1 MQRPAKSHPTGVL
14 VGLVTTCVVGEVDGK
29 GVVLGS
35 QFRQGNRDVRKAVE
49 VAHGNLPVLAQF
61 RRVGREDLG
70 KVRLRLKPCSQK
82 GQGQAQENMPRVHL
96 SFGLNG
102 EFTDK
107 LETSGCGNPQCIET
121 GIPADGEK
129 DRTIRR
135 IETCGIVVSGRGS
148 Q

>member
-1 MQRPAKSHPTGVL
+1 MLGR
-14 VGLVTTCVVGEVDGK
+14 LVTVVIVFQAYWNREIRVRIGI
-29 GVVLGS
+29 
-35 QFRQGNRDVRKAVE
+35 NRDGEGHRTGIERRNEGPVPGHRECLHRRRDVAVGVQGLE
-49 VAHGNLPVLAQF
+49 G
-61 RRVGREDLG
+61 
-70 KVRLRLKPCSQK
+70 LRLKPCSQK

-96 SFGLNG
+96 SIGLNG
-102 EFTDK
+102 EFADK
-107 LETSGCGNPQCIET
+107 LETSGCGNPQCVET